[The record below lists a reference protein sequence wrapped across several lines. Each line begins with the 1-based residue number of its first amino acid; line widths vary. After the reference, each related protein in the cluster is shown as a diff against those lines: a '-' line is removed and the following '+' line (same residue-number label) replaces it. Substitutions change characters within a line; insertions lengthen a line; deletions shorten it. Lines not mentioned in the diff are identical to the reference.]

1 MKKLLIGSLL
11 SLFALN
17 SFAALKETNVY
28 KDLLDSPKK
37 EEFLKNYINNYVYIK
52 EIIGKKKCDEV
63 TNFGKIAENNIVM
76 HLQVSCKNIKDDFH
90 VSITKFPNTYP
101 YLLPCKDAKKKY
113 IPEVQCRG
121 KLN

>member
-11 SLFALN
+11 SFATLT
-17 SFAALKETNVY
+17 SFAAPKVNIYEDFMSSN
-28 KDLLDSPKK
+28 KK
-37 EEFLKNYINNYVYIK
+37 EQFLKDYINNYVYIK